1 MGFKGCQSGVNASKL
16 FLDFWNCREIVD
28 KSTSKSRGRNDM
40 KTLNDEGMKLGV
52 TWGGVD
58 WGWCHFVHSKFY

>member
-16 FLDFWNCREIVD
+16 FLDFWNCREIID
-28 KSTSKSRGRNDM
+28 NSTSKSRGRNDM

-52 TWGGVD
+52 TRGRVD